1 MSVYLLESERTAMA
15 ILRSGRS
22 FAEAA
27 NSTRV
32 PVERVM
38 ALWKILEE
46 NKLQS

>member
-1 MSVYLLESERTAMA
+1 MSVYLIESERTAMA

-27 NSTRV
+27 ESTNV

-38 ALWKILEE
+38 ALWNIQAEK
-46 NKLQS
+46 KLS

>member
-1 MSVYLLESERTAMA
+1 MSEYLLESERTAMA
-15 ILRSGRS
+15 ILQSGRS

-27 NSTRV
+27 NSTLV

-38 ALWKILEE
+38 ALWNILEK